1 MTETEILKKVRRIEI
16 KTRRVVDTL
25 LGGDYRS
32 SFRGKGMEFHDV
44 REYMVGDDVRTID
57 WRVTARMNHPYVKR
71 FVEER
76 ELNIMLLIDLS
87 GSSFF
92 GSKAIKRH
100 IMAEIGAILAFSAI
114 RNNDRVG
121 LLLFTDMVEK
131 YIPLEKGRRHGLRI
145 IRDILFFDPKGRRT
159 DPLPSF
165 EFILHTVRRR
175 GIVFLISDFMGEGFN
190 PNRIKKTFS
199 VLSRKHDLIPIV
211 VRDPLETKFPIGG
224 VITMVDLEDQGIV
237 GVLPRELEKLGSD
250 YDRIRNMFKDAGID
264 WIEIFTGQD
273 YTPPLHR
280 FFRMRA
286 RRRR

>member
-1 MTETEILKKVRRIEI
+1 MTETEVLKKVRRIEI
-16 KTRRVVDTL
+16 KTRKVVDTL

-44 REYMVGDDVRTID
+44 REYTIGDDVRTID
-57 WRVTARMNHPYVKR
+57 WKVTARMNHPYVKR
-71 FVEER
+71 FIEER

-87 GSSFF
+87 GSSLF
-92 GSKAIKRH
+92 GSRGIKRH
-100 IMAEIGAILAFSAI
+100 TMAEIGAILAFSAI

-145 IRDILFFDPKGRRT
+145 IRDILFFNPENRAT

-165 EFILHTVRRR
+165 EFILHAIKRR
-175 GIVFLISDFMGEGFN
+175 GIVFLISDFMGEGFK
-190 PNRIKKTFS
+190 PDRIRKTFS

-211 VRDPLETKFPIGG
+211 VRDPLEVRFPVSGI
-224 VITMVDLEDQGIV
+224 ITVSDLENGEMI
-237 GVLPRELEKLGSD
+237 GLLPGEVKRLEKD
-250 YDRIRNMFKDAGID
+250 YRRIKEMFRETGVD
-264 WIEIFTGQD
+264 WIEILTGQD
-273 YTPPLHR
+273 YTDPLHR